1 MPIFLF
7 HSRHPDDSP
16 CIFIYDTCRARFVTN
31 FMSLIP
37 ITRGKLKETELSMLE
52 YILSHEGGEAES
64 PTSEMPAAIVVF
76 PEGTRSATGE
86 LQRFKTGVA
95 YLSIRLGLPIVPV
108 YTHGTHSALPKG
120 RTFPLR
126 REQVVVHFGKPLF
139 PEDYLDSQ
147 HGGGASGLEGSGER
161 NGGAGSNRESLQR
174 LTEALRSAILDL
186 KDGTMEY
193 METRDG
199 NGSGDLASGGR
210 GSHAE
215 GQRWSLP
222 ILIFH
227 IVTVVLRFMETCV
240 LELLKALKK
249 GISA

>member
-1 MPIFLF
+1 M
-7 HSRHPDDSP
+7 
-16 CIFIYDTCRARFVTN
+16 
-31 FMSLIP
+31 
-37 ITRGKLKETELSMLE
+37 
-52 YILSHEGGEAES
+52 
-64 PTSEMPAAIVVF
+64 
-76 PEGTRSATGE
+76 
-86 LQRFKTGVA
+86 
-95 YLSIRLGLPIVPV
+95 
-108 YTHGTHSALPKG
+108 
-120 RTFPLR
+120 
-126 REQVVVHFGKPLF
+126 VVHFGKPLF

-147 HGGGASGLEGSGER
+147 HGGGLEGSGER

-210 GSHAE
+210 SSHAE
-215 GQRWSLP
+215 SQRWSLP